1 MLFISENVF
10 RLYVNNL
17 YLQNEIHVNTQDK
30 LVQSFAST
38 IKIELLIN
46 NIFC

>member
-30 LVQSFAST
+30 LVKSFAST

-46 NIFC
+46 NIFY